1 MNGNPFDDMASGGR
15 FKDRLRDRVG
25 RAVVRNQRGGERL
38 RVRLGMMFRARGR
51 LWLGMPAAAVVA
63 FLLCFPLRMIDSPA
77 TEALTRGGIAAGV
90 VALCWA
96 IGIWA
101 STGGP
106 HSGEQAGR
114 TGSEETDDADDL
126 LSRWIDR
133 LRQRAPW
140 QAGCSVWCSC
150 SRRWPRSAH
159 RNWSCSFLGP
169 GRRYA
174 PSRAS
179 CSRSSPSGPS
189 CFPYGWLRAA
199 DSPAVFGRSHKG
211 VPGDAFFVTSGRP
224 PACGLRKSRYLCL
237 TKKCFRT

>member
-1 MNGNPFDDMASGGR
+1 MNGNPFDDMARGGR

-38 RVRLGMMFRARGR
+38 RMMFRARGR

-77 TEALTRGGIAAGV
+77 TEALTRGGMAAGV

-114 TGSEETDDADDL
+114 AGSEETDDADDL
-126 LSRWIDR
+126 LSRWIDC
-133 LRQRAPW
+133 LRQRSAL
-140 QAGCSVWCSC
+140 AGRLLGLGSC
-150 SRRWPRSAH
+150 SRHWPRPAH
-159 RNWSCSFLGP
+159 RSSSCSFRGP
-169 GRRYA
+169 DRRCA

-224 PACGLRKSRYLCL
+224 PACGLRKSAYLCL

>member
-1 MNGNPFDDMASGGR
+1 MNGNPFDDMARGGR

-38 RVRLGMMFRARGR
+38 RMMFRARGR

-77 TEALTRGGIAAGV
+77 TEALTRGGMAAGV

-114 TGSEETDDADDL
+114 AGSEETDDADNL
-126 LSRWIDR
+126 LSRWIDC
-133 LRQRAPW
+133 LRQRSALAGRLLGLVLVFAALAAACAP
-140 QAGCSVWCSC
+140 QLELLFSGAGQTVRALSGILLKVLAVGAVLLPVWLAA
-150 SRRWPRSAH
+150 RR
-159 RNWSCSFLGP
+159 G
-169 GRRYA
+169 
-174 PSRAS
+174 
-179 CSRSSPSGPS
+179 
-189 CFPYGWLRAA
+189 
-199 DSPAVFGRSHKG
+199 
-211 VPGDAFFVTSGRP
+211 
-224 PACGLRKSRYLCL
+224 
-237 TKKCFRT
+237 

>member
-1 MNGNPFDDMASGGR
+1 MNGNSFDDMARGGR
-15 FKDRLRDRVG
+15 FKDRLRDRVV

-38 RVRLGMMFRARGR
+38 RMMFRARGR

-77 TEALTRGGIAAGV
+77 TEALTRGGMAAGV

-114 TGSEETDDADDL
+114 AGSEETDDADNL

-133 LRQRAPW
+133 LRQRSALAGRLLGLVLVFAALAAACAP
-140 QAGCSVWCSC
+140 QLELLFSEAGQTVRALSGILLKVLAVGAVLLPVWLAA
-150 SRRWPRSAH
+150 RR
-159 RNWSCSFLGP
+159 G
-169 GRRYA
+169 
-174 PSRAS
+174 
-179 CSRSSPSGPS
+179 
-189 CFPYGWLRAA
+189 
-199 DSPAVFGRSHKG
+199 
-211 VPGDAFFVTSGRP
+211 
-224 PACGLRKSRYLCL
+224 
-237 TKKCFRT
+237 

>member
-1 MNGNPFDDMASGGR
+1 MNGNSFDDMARGGR

-25 RAVVRNQRGGERL
+25 RAVVLNQRGGERL

-77 TEALTRGGIAAGV
+77 TGALTRGGMAAGV

-114 TGSEETDDADDL
+114 AGSEEPDDADDL

-133 LRQRAPW
+133 LRQRSALAGRLLGLVLVFAALAAVCAP
-140 QAGCSVWCSC
+140 QLELLFSGAGQTVRALSGILLKVLAVGAVLLPVWLAA
-150 SRRWPRSAH
+150 RR
-159 RNWSCSFLGP
+159 G
-169 GRRYA
+169 
-174 PSRAS
+174 
-179 CSRSSPSGPS
+179 
-189 CFPYGWLRAA
+189 
-199 DSPAVFGRSHKG
+199 
-211 VPGDAFFVTSGRP
+211 
-224 PACGLRKSRYLCL
+224 
-237 TKKCFRT
+237 

>member
-1 MNGNPFDDMASGGR
+1 MNGNPFDDMARGGR
-15 FKDRLRDRVG
+15 FKDRLRDRIG

-38 RVRLGMMFRARGR
+38 RMMFRARGR

-77 TEALTRGGIAAGV
+77 TAALTRGGLAAGV

-114 TGSEETDDADDL
+114 AGSEETDDADDL

-133 LRQRAPW
+133 LRQRSAL
-140 QAGCSVWCSC
+140 AGRLLGLVLVFAALAAVCTPQLELLFSGAGQTVRALSGILLKVLAVGAVLLPVWLAA
-150 SRRWPRSAH
+150 RR
-159 RNWSCSFLGP
+159 G
-169 GRRYA
+169 
-174 PSRAS
+174 
-179 CSRSSPSGPS
+179 
-189 CFPYGWLRAA
+189 
-199 DSPAVFGRSHKG
+199 
-211 VPGDAFFVTSGRP
+211 
-224 PACGLRKSRYLCL
+224 
-237 TKKCFRT
+237 

>member
-1 MNGNPFDDMASGGR
+1 MNGNPFDNMASGGR
-15 FKDRLRDRVG
+15 FKDRLRDRV
-25 RAVVRNQRGGERL
+25 RRTVVRNQRGGERL

-133 LRQRAPW
+133 LRQRSALAAALAAVCAP
-140 QAGCSVWCSC
+140 QLELLFSGAGQTVRALSGILLKVLAVGAVLLPIWLAA
-150 SRRWPRSAH
+150 RR
-159 RNWSCSFLGP
+159 G
-169 GRRYA
+169 
-174 PSRAS
+174 
-179 CSRSSPSGPS
+179 
-189 CFPYGWLRAA
+189 
-199 DSPAVFGRSHKG
+199 
-211 VPGDAFFVTSGRP
+211 
-224 PACGLRKSRYLCL
+224 
-237 TKKCFRT
+237 

>member
-1 MNGNPFDDMASGGR
+1 MNGNPFDDMARGGR

-38 RVRLGMMFRARGR
+38 RMMFRARGR

-77 TEALTRGGIAAGV
+77 TEALTRGGMAAGV

-114 TGSEETDDADDL
+114 AGSEETDDADDL
-126 LSRWIDR
+126 LSRWIDC
-133 LRQRAPW
+133 LRQRSAL
-140 QAGCSVWCSC
+140 AG
-150 SRRWPRSAH
+150 RL
-159 RNWSCSFLGP
+159 LGLVLVF
-169 GRRYA
+169 A
-174 PSRAS
+174 ALAAA
-179 CSRSSPSGPS
+179 CATAA
-189 CFPYGWLRAA
+189 RAA
-199 DSPAVFGRSHKG
+199 LSGAGQTVRALSGILLKVLAVGAVLLPVWLAARRG
-211 VPGDAFFVTSGRP
+211 
-224 PACGLRKSRYLCL
+224 
-237 TKKCFRT
+237 

>member
-1 MNGNPFDDMASGGR
+1 MNGNPFDDMARGGR

-38 RVRLGMMFRARGR
+38 RMMFRARGR

-77 TEALTRGGIAAGV
+77 TEALTRGGMAAGV

-114 TGSEETDDADDL
+114 AGSEETDGADDL
-126 LSRWIDR
+126 LSRWIDC
-133 LRQRAPW
+133 LRQRSALAGRLLGLVLVFAALAAACAP
-140 QAGCSVWCSC
+140 QLELLFSGAGQTVRALSGILLKVLAVGAVLLPVWLAA
-150 SRRWPRSAH
+150 RR
-159 RNWSCSFLGP
+159 G
-169 GRRYA
+169 
-174 PSRAS
+174 
-179 CSRSSPSGPS
+179 
-189 CFPYGWLRAA
+189 
-199 DSPAVFGRSHKG
+199 
-211 VPGDAFFVTSGRP
+211 
-224 PACGLRKSRYLCL
+224 
-237 TKKCFRT
+237 

>member
-15 FKDRLRDRVG
+15 FKDRLRDRV
-25 RAVVRNQRGGERL
+25 RRTVTRNQRGGERL

-133 LRQRAPW
+133 LRQRSALAGRLLGLVLVFAALAAASAATGAALFWGRADGTRPLGHPA
-140 QAGCSVWCSC
+140 QGPRRRGRPASHMAGCAPRIVPPCSAGRTKA
-150 SRRWPRSAH
+150 STATLFLSLPVVLRR
-159 RNWSCSFLGP
+159 
-169 GRRYA
+169 
-174 PSRAS
+174 
-179 CSRSSPSGPS
+179 
-189 CFPYGWLRAA
+189 
-199 DSPAVFGRSHKG
+199 AVCGK
-211 VPGDAFFVTSGRP
+211 VVIFV
-224 PACGLRKSRYLCL
+224 
-237 TKKCFRT
+237 

>member
-1 MNGNPFDDMASGGR
+1 MNGNSFGDMARGGR

-77 TEALTRGGIAAGV
+77 TEALTRGGMAAGV

-114 TGSEETDDADDL
+114 AGSEETDDADDL

-133 LRQRAPW
+133 LRQRSALAGRLLGLVLVFAALAAVCAP
-140 QAGCSVWCSC
+140 QLELLFSGAGQTVRALSGILLKVFAVGAVLLPVWLAA
-150 SRRWPRSAH
+150 RR
-159 RNWSCSFLGP
+159 G
-169 GRRYA
+169 
-174 PSRAS
+174 
-179 CSRSSPSGPS
+179 
-189 CFPYGWLRAA
+189 
-199 DSPAVFGRSHKG
+199 
-211 VPGDAFFVTSGRP
+211 
-224 PACGLRKSRYLCL
+224 
-237 TKKCFRT
+237 

>member
-1 MNGNPFDDMASGGR
+1 MNGNPFDDMARGGR

-38 RVRLGMMFRARGR
+38 RMMFRARGR

-77 TEALTRGGIAAGV
+77 TEALTRGGMAAGV

-114 TGSEETDDADDL
+114 AGSEETDDADDL
-126 LSRWIDR
+126 LSRWIDC
-133 LRQRAPW
+133 LRQRSALAGRLLGLVLVFAALAAACAP
-140 QAGCSVWCSC
+140 QLELLFSGAGQTVCALSGILLKVLAVGAVLLPVWLAA
-150 SRRWPRSAH
+150 RR
-159 RNWSCSFLGP
+159 G
-169 GRRYA
+169 
-174 PSRAS
+174 
-179 CSRSSPSGPS
+179 
-189 CFPYGWLRAA
+189 
-199 DSPAVFGRSHKG
+199 
-211 VPGDAFFVTSGRP
+211 
-224 PACGLRKSRYLCL
+224 
-237 TKKCFRT
+237 

>member
-1 MNGNPFDDMASGGR
+1 MNGNPFDDMARGGR

-38 RVRLGMMFRARGR
+38 RMMFRARGR

-77 TEALTRGGIAAGV
+77 TEALTRGGMAAGV

-114 TGSEETDDADDL
+114 AGSEETDDADDL
-126 LSRWIDR
+126 LSRWIDC
-133 LRQRAPW
+133 LRQRSALAGRLLGLVLVFAALAAACAP
-140 QAGCSVWCSC
+140 QLELLFSGAGQTVRALSGILLKVLAVGAVLLPVGLAA
-150 SRRWPRSAH
+150 RR
-159 RNWSCSFLGP
+159 G
-169 GRRYA
+169 
-174 PSRAS
+174 
-179 CSRSSPSGPS
+179 
-189 CFPYGWLRAA
+189 
-199 DSPAVFGRSHKG
+199 
-211 VPGDAFFVTSGRP
+211 
-224 PACGLRKSRYLCL
+224 
-237 TKKCFRT
+237 